1 MSDTVGSILGV
12 NIAGLTL
19 NAAADANITET
30 GGKFENDGIPT
41 SGGNIRKMT
50 KRVDVKEGVTLITN
64 ADEFETLKLLAEGTV
79 DFPMSYTQANGDTY
93 RTGLGWIELENRETE
108 EGKTTIKMF
117 PRKQF
122 DLFNG

>member
-1 MSDTVGSILGV
+1 MSDVVGSILSV

-19 NAAADANITET
+19 NAASDANITET
-30 GGKFENDGIPT
+30 GGTIENDAIAT
-41 SGGNIRKMT
+41 SGVNMRKMT
-50 KRVDVKEGVTLITN
+50 KRVDVKEGVSLITN
-64 ADEFETLKLLAEGTV
+64 ADEFETLKVLAQGTV